1 MGMSSVFES
10 RSRPSCCSLALGCS
24 QIHACPLSGRAHA
37 SFLTGTVVDACAS
50 LQLLFCF
57 PLFNCQGTWLSGYFA
72 HLSQHKHYYIP
83 QALCQ
88 AFISQWLLFSQKH
101 WSLVTLDKTTYPGS
115 FVFKKHKE
123 PMFKF
128 HALGKTILEDA
139 TLTWPKMPITL

>member
-57 PLFNCQGTWLSGYFA
+57 PLFNCQGTTGSKSCSL
-72 HLSQHKHYYIP
+72 
-83 QALCQ
+83 LCR
-88 AFISQWLLFSQKH
+88 LLE
-101 WSLVTLDKTTYPGS
+101 TDKRTQEHIH
-115 FVFKKHKE
+115 FKK
-123 PMFKF
+123 
-128 HALGKTILEDA
+128 
-139 TLTWPKMPITL
+139 